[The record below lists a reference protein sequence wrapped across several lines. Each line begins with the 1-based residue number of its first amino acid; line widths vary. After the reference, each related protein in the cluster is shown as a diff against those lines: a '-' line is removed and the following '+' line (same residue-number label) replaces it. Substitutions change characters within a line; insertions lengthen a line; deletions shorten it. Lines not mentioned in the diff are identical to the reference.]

1 MVFNSRLSRFLP
13 ILVLMPA
20 MVLYILFLLFPALGN
35 VFFSFT
41 DFTGDI
47 RRPLNFVG
55 LRNYEKAFGSD
66 FDNLSRIIQNTII
79 FALLVTIVQNM
90 VAVFLAV
97 LVNMKLLMRNVYRS
111 IIFMPNILGIIVVG
125 IVWVLIF
132 DPYSGPV
139 YKVLESIGV
148 ESALLGDP
156 NAALYLVVFVT
167 IWANMGYGMI
177 IYLAGLQG
185 IPTQLYEAGRIDGA
199 SSWDAFRYIT
209 LPLLRPAITI
219 NILISIIGTLGMY
232 DIILVLTNGGPGI
245 ATTTI
250 GLYILQSLSEYS
262 QGYTAALSIIHFTI
276 VFVVVF
282 ITQYYLRRKEEEL

>member
-1 MVFNSRLSRFLP
+1 MVFNSRLSRLLP
-13 ILVLMPA
+13 ILVLLPA
-20 MVLYILFLLFPALGN
+20 MVLYVLFLLFPAFGN
-35 VFFSFT
+35 IFFSFT

-55 LRNYEKAFGSD
+55 LRNYERAFGSD
-66 FDNLSRIIQNTII
+66 FDNLSRIIQNTIV
-79 FALLVTIVQNM
+79 FALLVTIIQNI

-97 LVNMKLLMRNVYRS
+97 LVNMKLVMRNVYRS
-111 IIFMPNILGIIVVG
+111 IIFMPNILGVIVVG

-139 YKVLESIGV
+139 YRVLESIGI

-167 IWANMGYGMI
+167 IWANVGYGMI
-177 IYLAGLQG
+177 IYLAGLQS
-185 IPTQLYEAGRIDGA
+185 IPTELYEAGRIDGA
-199 SSWDAFRYIT
+199 SSWGAFRYIT

-250 GLYILQSLSEYS
+250 GLYILQSLSQYS
-262 QGYTAALSIIHFTI
+262 QGYTAALSIIHFAI
-276 VFVVVF
+276 VLVVVL
-282 ITQYYLRRKEEEL
+282 ITQHYLRRKEAEL